1 VPGHQVAEVAV
12 LELLAQVPAE
22 RQEPQPADQVGAGP
36 VRVAD
41 PGQVVPGQPGPVR
54 QQVGD
59 GHPAGHHG
67 IVQPQAGQ
75 IVLERALPL
84 QEAVVDEGADR
95 RDGERL
101 RDRPDGEQRVLGDRR
116 FRGLVTVAPAGGQD
130 DVPVPDGG
138 DGAPRDLPGSQLP
151 GDELIDA
158 LHGTEVNQSRGRSSS
173 LA

>member
-1 VPGHQVAEVAV
+1 
-12 LELLAQVPAE
+12 
-22 RQEPQPADQVGAGP
+22 
-36 VRVAD
+36 
-41 PGQVVPGQPGPVR
+41 VR

-59 GHPAGHHG
+59 GHPVGHHG
-67 IVQPQAGQ
+67 IVQPQARQ
-75 IVLERALPL
+75 VILERALPL

-116 FRGLVTVAPAGGQD
+116 LRRLVTVAPAGGQD

-151 GDELIDA
+151 ADELIDA

-173 LA
+173 PA